1 MQGDYAM
8 TRKSL
13 SIFAIFYLFL
23 LTGDTGAAPIRPVGP
38 VDVTGTISGIEW
50 YPETSVKGKP
60 GMSGSAGHDR
70 IRPAHFLL
78 TLTDYDGVNAETAL
92 RMTRY
97 LDWKAFSGREQKGK
111 SSFILLKIN
120 HNDKNYLRKG
130 MKIRVTGYTVRGN
143 EVGTCTYYAGVY
155 DMDHLN
161 PEEAI
166 RSYLEKHIESPGFG
180 GKGG

>member
-1 MQGDYAM
+1 
-8 TRKSL
+8 
-13 SIFAIFYLFL
+13 
-23 LTGDTGAAPIRPVGP
+23 
-38 VDVTGTISGIEW
+38 
-50 YPETSVKGKP
+50 
-60 GMSGSAGHDR
+60 
-70 IRPAHFLL
+70 
-78 TLTDYDGVNAETAL
+78 
-92 RMTRY
+92 
-97 LDWKAFSGREQKGK
+97 
-111 SSFILLKIN
+111 
-120 HNDKNYLRKG
+120 